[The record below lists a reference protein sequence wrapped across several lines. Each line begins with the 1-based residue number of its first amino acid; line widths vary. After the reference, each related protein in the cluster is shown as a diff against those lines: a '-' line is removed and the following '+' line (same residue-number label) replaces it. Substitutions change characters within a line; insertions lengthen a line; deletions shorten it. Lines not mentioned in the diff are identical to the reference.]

1 MNIRMRKTFT
11 LFMIM
16 IFVVC
21 IFTACGSQNTG
32 SQSTNTEE
40 EKPQH
45 KELTVYTSLPE
56 SEVPVY
62 MNAFQDATG
71 IKINYVRL
79 SAGEVL
85 TKLQVE
91 KNNPQ
96 ASVWHGGPADTF
108 IAAAKDGL
116 LAKYESP
123 ELKNIPDSYIDK
135 EGYWSPIYVGALS
148 FAVDKIWFEK
158 NKLEYP
164 TSWDDLLK
172 PEFKGQIS
180 ISHPGSSGTAYTVLA
195 TLVQMK
201 GEEAT
206 WEYLKKL
213 NQNVRQYTKSGSAP
227 PKVVALGE
235 AAIGI
240 SFSHDSLKPT
250 AEGYPIE
257 LSFPKEGTGY
267 EIGAIALI
275 SGGPEKELDNA
286 EKFIDWCLSKEG
298 QELYEDSQSFRMP
311 VNKDAQPPKGAV
323 KIDELKVIDYD
334 FVWAGENRKR
344 LVEEFTNKVANQDN
358 LK

>member
-1 MNIRMRKTFT
+1 MYRIKKS
-11 LFMIM
+11 LGILLIM
-16 IFVVC
+16 LLAVSMGAC
-21 IFTACGSQNTG
+21 APKQTATENT
-32 SQSTNTEE
+32 TPAEE
-40 EKPQH
+40 PQH

-62 MNAFQDATG
+62 MNAFQESTG
-71 IKINYVRL
+71 IKVNYVRL

-108 IAAAKDGL
+108 IAAAKEGL
-116 LAKYESP
+116 LAKYESTELSNVP
-123 ELKNIPDSYIDK
+123 EVYKDK
-135 EGYWSPIYVGALS
+135 DGLWSPIYVGALS
-148 FAVDKIWFEK
+148 FAVDSEWFAK

-180 ISHPGSSGTAYTVLA
+180 VAHPGSSGTSYTVLA

-206 WEYLKKL
+206 WDYLKKL
-213 NQNVRQYTKSGSAP
+213 NSNVRQYTKSGSAP

-250 AEGYPIE
+250 AEGYPIA

-267 EIGAIALI
+267 EIGAVALI
-275 SGGPEKELDNA
+275 NGGPEKEMDNA
-286 EKFIDWCLSKEG
+286 KKFIDWCLSKEG
-298 QELYEDSQSFRMP
+298 QNLYEDSKSFRMP
-311 VNKDAQPPKGAV
+311 VNKDANPPKGAI
-323 KIDELKVIDYD
+323 KISDLNVIEYD

-344 LVEEFTNKVANQDN
+344 LVEAFSNTVANQEN
-358 LK
+358 LKK